1 MWLAWSIGGWSEI
14 CYITI
19 FGDKYIEAK
28 KNVVVPA
35 ASANHLSPILVID
48 ILRVCWATTD
58 KDTEVPLMQ
67 SILVVVVQIMDLSL
81 YVGGFDVS

>member
-48 ILRVCWATTD
+48 ILRVC
-58 KDTEVPLMQ
+58 
-67 SILVVVVQIMDLSL
+67 
-81 YVGGFDVS
+81 